1 MRRVLLIDRSR
12 ENAVTL
18 KTVLHHHGFEVH
30 IEDRRWLAVQELR
43 QPVPLWEF
51 VVVVAGASSE
61 TDLAFLR
68 ELIAA
73 SQQFQQSGL
82 PEFVFAT
89 RSRCTPAVRMR
100 IVRLGA
106 RYVRL

>member
-1 MRRVLLIDRSR
+1 MRRVLLIGTSR
-12 ENAVTL
+12 EN
-18 KTVLHHHGFEVH
+18 TVPLRTALHHRGFEVH
-30 IEDRRWLAVQELR
+30 IEDQRWMAVQALR

-51 VVVVAGASSE
+51 VVVVAGANSE

-89 RSRCTPAVRMR
+89 RSRCTPAVRMH